1 MRPRRKRRPET
12 LEEKREAR
20 ERYLGSWS
28 PRTQLG
34 KQILKNEIKDIDQI
48 FDSNFKIL
56 EPEIVDS
63 LLPGLEME
71 LINIGQSKGKF
82 GGGKR
87 RVWRQTQKKTAE
99 GNVPTFACMV
109 IVGDKNGHIGMGYG
123 RAKETLP
130 AKQKAIRQAKLN
142 LIKIRRG
149 CGSFECTCGE
159 QHSIPFK
166 VEGKVGSVRVLL
178 MPAPRGTGLVAD
190 KECQKVLKLA
200 GIKDIYT
207 RSFGQTR
214 TKINMI
220 KAYIEALKKLNE
232 VI

>member
-12 LEEKREAR
+12 SEEKREAR
-20 ERYLGSWS
+20 ERYLGGWS

-34 KQILKNEIKDIDQI
+34 KQIVNKEIKDIDQI
-48 FDSNFKIL
+48 FDSNLKIL

-63 LLPGLEME
+63 LLSGLEME

-159 QHSIPFK
+159 EHSIPFK
-166 VEGKVGSVRVLL
+166 VEGKVGSVRVTL

-207 RSFGQTR
+207 RSSGQTR

-220 KAYIEALKKLNE
+220 KAYIEALKRLNE
-232 VI
+232 MI

>member
-1 MRPRRKRRPET
+1 MRPRRKET
-12 LEEKREAR
+12 SEEKREAR
-20 ERYLGSWS
+20 ERYLGEWV
-28 PRTQLG
+28 PKTQLG
-34 KQILKNEIKDIDQI
+34 KKVFNKEIKDINQI
-48 FDSNFKIL
+48 FDQNLKIL

-109 IVGDKNGHIGMGYG
+109 VVGDKEGHIGVGYG

-130 AKQKAIRQAKLN
+130 AKQKAIRRAKLN

-166 VEGKVGSVRVLL
+166 VEGKVGSVHVSL

-190 KECQKVLKLA
+190 KECQKLLKLA
-200 GIKDIYT
+200 GIRDVYT

-220 KAYIEALKKLNE
+220 KAYVKALNKLNE

>member
-1 MRPRRKRRPET
+1 MRPRRKET
-12 LEEKREAR
+12 SEQRKEAR
-20 ERYLGSWS
+20 ERSLGEWS
-28 PRTQLG
+28 PKTQLG
-34 KQILKNEIKDIDQI
+34 KQVFNKEIKDINHV
-48 FDSNFKIL
+48 FDHNLKIL
-56 EPEIVDS
+56 EPEIVDT
-63 LLPGLEME
+63 LLPGLELE

-109 IVGDKNGHIGMGYG
+109 IAGDKEGHIGVGYG

-130 AKQKAIRQAKLN
+130 AKQKAIRKAKLN
-142 LIKIRRG
+142 LVKIRRG

-166 VEGKVGSVRVLL
+166 VEGKVGSVRVSL

-190 KECQKVLKLA
+190 KECQKLLKLA
-200 GIKDIYT
+200 GIRDIYT

-220 KAYIEALKKLNE
+220 KAYAKALNKLNE
-232 VI
+232 IV